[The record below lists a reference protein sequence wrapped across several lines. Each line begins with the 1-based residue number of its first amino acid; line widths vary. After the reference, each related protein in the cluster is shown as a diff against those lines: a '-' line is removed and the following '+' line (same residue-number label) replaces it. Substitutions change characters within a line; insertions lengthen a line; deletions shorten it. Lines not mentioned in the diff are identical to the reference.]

1 MDVGPAHETVV
12 RLQKF
17 VVDVAN
23 YFRPSFPTH
32 AAALKDA
39 VIERKM
45 NDDRWH
51 RVLAILESFT
61 AVPGVTLS
69 PIEHIRRNVALS
81 TAELAAIMAQ
91 IMFGGRDVTRLLAF
105 AEWLAADIKNQMET
119 A

>member
-1 MDVGPAHETVV
+1 MDVGPTHDTVV

-17 VVDVAN
+17 VVEVAN

-32 AAALKDA
+32 AAAVKDVA
-39 VIERKM
+39 IGNKM
-45 NDDRWH
+45 NNDRWH
-51 RVLAILESFT
+51 RVVAILESFT
-61 AVPGVTLS
+61 AIPGVTLS
-69 PIEHIRRNVALS
+69 PIEHIRRNIALS

-105 AEWLAADIKNQMET
+105 AEWLANDIKNQMET